1 MEQEMA
7 QETAEALERAAQK
20 ALAKALEKE
29 QIRLSQPQEAVGRE
43 SAVWVQEWLR

>member
-1 MEQEMA
+1 MVQEMA

-20 ALAKALEKE
+20 ALAKALAKEKL
-29 QIRLSQPQEAVGRE
+29 QVSQPQDAVARE